1 MQDERIDARGHEL
14 VTRCLF
20 GLNHVVEVVL
30 HLNFGARTQQS
41 SSQAQKKPNPQRK
54 HVHPQTTSNPSHNVY
69 AGTKKNSTQYSTM
82 PVIMAI
88 T

>member
-1 MQDERIDARGHEL
+1 MHDKRIDARRHEL
-14 VTRCLF
+14 VALRPVS
-20 GLNHVVEVVL
+20 LNHVVEVVL
-30 HLNFGARTQQS
+30 HLDFGARAQQS
-41 SSQAQKKPNPQRK
+41 PSQAQRKPNPQRK
-54 HVHPQTTSNPSHNVY
+54 HVHPQTTSNPSHNEY